1 MLIHKQT
8 MGVLDTYWTGSY
20 RLEVSTGM
28 QVPVERE
35 YTYKSAPELSAAEWW
50 EVPRN
55 SKLGKKLRMYYPW
68 ITPVVDEAGE
78 LVDVELQLAAP
89 DEDQAARKAAL
100 KQEAARRGYRRTGR
114 VRPKG
119 MMPFLKRGD
128 K

>member
-1 MLIHKQT
+1 
-8 MGVLDTYWTGSY
+8 MGVLDTYWTGAY
-20 RLEVSTGM
+20 RLDPSTGL
-28 QVPVERE
+28 QIPVEQE
-35 YTYKSAPELSAAEWW
+35 YTYKNAPELDPSEWW
-50 EVPRN
+50 ETSRN

-68 ITPVVDEAGE
+68 VDPVVDEAGE
-78 LVDVELQLAAP
+78 LVDVELQPAAP

-100 KQEAARRGYRRTGR
+100 KQEAARRGYRRAGR